1 MRILLIF
8 SRERERVL
16 ERGRER
22 ERERRLKEVIKF
34 FLENEYFIEISF

>member
-22 ERERRLKEVIKF
+22 EREKVEGSNKKF
-34 FLENEYFIEISF
+34 FGK

>member
-8 SRERERVL
+8 SREREKVL

-22 ERERRLKEVIKF
+22 EKVEESNKKN
-34 FLENEYFIEISF
+34 LEDEYFIEISF

>member
-22 ERERRLKEVIKF
+22 ERRLKKVIKNF
-34 FLENEYFIEISF
+34 WKMNILLK

>member
-22 ERERRLKEVIKF
+22 ERRLKKVIKIF
-34 FLENEYFIEISF
+34 WKMNILLK

>member
-22 ERERRLKEVIKF
+22 ERRLKKVIKKF
-34 FLENEYFIEISF
+34 WKMNILLK